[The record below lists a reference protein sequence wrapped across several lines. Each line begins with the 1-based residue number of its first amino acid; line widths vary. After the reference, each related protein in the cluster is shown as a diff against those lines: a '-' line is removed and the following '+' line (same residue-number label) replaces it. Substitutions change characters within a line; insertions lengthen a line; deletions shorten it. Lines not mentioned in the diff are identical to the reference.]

1 MSGDTVTGF
10 GLQFTNDNK
19 HAYAYSGRYNA
30 TSAGVDV
37 LEFQTNSEYI
47 DAKFNFSGWMDLD
60 DPTTGLR
67 GIMNIF
73 FNDKEV
79 QAVLVDNDNGNMVGP
94 LAVPLI
100 IPPFTT
106 VRIKLY
112 ANSTSA
118 SYQGLVSV
126 IGKVGMPQ
134 RVGNYDE

>member
-19 HAYAYSGRYNA
+19 HAYAYSGRY
-30 TSAGVDV
+30 TSTSVGVDV

-47 DAKFNFSGWMDLD
+47 NAQFNFSGWIDLD

-79 QAVLVDNDNGNMVGP
+79 SAVMVDTDNGNMQNGF
-94 LAVPLI
+94 AIPLI

-112 ANSTSA
+112 ANSTS
-118 SYQGLVSV
+118 SVYQGLVSV
-126 IGKVGMPQ
+126 IGKVGMAQ
-134 RVGNYDE
+134 RVGNLDE